1 MGAPPVCSGTGS
13 YRSDPRNNFDMI
25 TSSTPFRHGQRCYTA
40 VLLFVAS
47 TALFTG
53 GHAGE
58 LDDRSA
64 AVIDTPKAVSNGEL
78 VFHGNYC
85 GLGNRARAA
94 PVDALDRA
102 CMHHDACTPSGKIPS
117 CACNARL
124 VEEAGAVARDP
135 AQPAE
140 LQLLAS
146 LTATAAAAGFA
157 LCATAAHRSPLPE
170 TKVSPGTIQPAD
182 RSTSVA
188 EEKPNASQALPVA
201 PVPPHAAPPCA
212 ESAVRA

>member
-1 MGAPPVCSGTGS
+1 
-13 YRSDPRNNFDMI
+13 MI
-25 TSSTPFRHGQRCYTA
+25 TSTTLFRYGQRCCYA
-40 VLLFVAS
+40 VLLFAAS
-47 TALFTG
+47 IALFTG

-102 CMHHDACTPSGKIPS
+102 CMHHDACTPSGKSPS
-117 CACNARL
+117 CECNARL
-124 VEEAGAVARDP
+124 VEEASAVARDP

-140 LQLLAS
+140 LKSLAS
-146 LTATAAAAGFA
+146 LTATAAAAGLA
-157 LCATAAHRSPLPE
+157 LCATTAQSSKPE
-170 TKVSPGTIQPAD
+170 AQVSPAPVKPGEAPAPGAK
-182 RSTSVA
+182 RKA
-188 EEKPNASQALPVA
+188 NASQALPVV
-201 PVPPHAAPPCA
+201 PVSPHATPHAPRTP
-212 ESAVRA
+212 

>member
-1 MGAPPVCSGTGS
+1 
-13 YRSDPRNNFDMI
+13 MI
-25 TSSTPFRHGQRCYTA
+25 TSTTLFRHGQRFCTA
-40 VLLFVAS
+40 VLLFAAS
-47 TALFTG
+47 IALFTG

-124 VEEAGAVARDP
+124 VEEASAVARDP

-146 LTATAAAAGFA
+146 LTATAAAAGLP
-157 LCATAAHRSPLPE
+157 LCATAAQRSPGPE
-170 TKVSPGTIQPAD
+170 TKVSPAPLKPVDPSA
-182 RSTSVA
+182 SV
-188 EEKPNASQALPVA
+188 EKGQPNASQALPVA
-201 PVPPHAAPPCA
+201 PVPPPTAPHARRAP
-212 ESAVRA
+212 